1 MRMKATAEGM
11 VEMTAEEEAA
21 FNAEVGQVRVPAEVT
36 ALQGMLAINASGLAS
51 AYESWASDQSRTF
64 AEKAFINKALVWK
77 RIDPVLLAGAQSLG
91 LSSAQVDQLFITAS
105 TL

>member
-1 MRMKATAEGM
+1 MRATAEGM
-11 VEMTAEEEAA
+11 IPMTAEEEAA
-21 FNAEVGQVRVPAEVT
+21 FNAEIGQVRIPAEVT

-51 AYESWASDQSRTF
+51 SYESWASNQSRTF

-77 RIDPVLLAGAQSLG
+77 RTDPVLLAGAQSLG
-91 LSSAQVDQLFITAS
+91 LTSDQVDQLFITAA